1 MENAH
6 HLNSV
11 LLLGAGDLDSRF
23 RFCLILFSSAKLL
36 IENDL
41 RKKSNKRLISNIFWP
56 LECQQMQT
64 WCRMLT
70 VLLQKAWK
78 HVL

>member
-1 MENAH
+1 
-6 HLNSV
+6 
-11 LLLGAGDLDSRF
+11 
-23 RFCLILFSSAKLL
+23 LFSSAKLL

-56 LECQQMQT
+56 LEYQQMQT